1 VTTPNASP
9 PSLPSPRPERA
20 QASARLGA
28 AAGCR
33 LASAIPDALPADVA
47 TGAHRSVGTAFGA
60 AAQLGAS
67 GHSSLAASLRDAAS
81 AAFFHGFQTSV
92 LVAAGIA
99 VAGAVMALVLIPAQP
114 HRARPLSRPNHRLIL
129 R

>member
-1 VTTPNASP
+1 
-9 PSLPSPRPERA
+9 
-20 QASARLGA
+20 
-28 AAGCR
+28 
-33 LASAIPDALPADVA
+33 
-47 TGAHRSVGTAFGA
+47 VGTAFGA

-114 HRARPLSRPNHRLIL
+114 PSETAVPAEPTTHPAIGAL
-129 R
+129 